1 MKTVVC
7 NASPLIVLAK
17 AEYLDVL
24 HSLFDRVVT
33 PAAVKSEILAGP
45 VEDPARIAL
54 ESGCKIEVVE
64 LEPEVSPLAYW
75 RLGRGE
81 TEVIEYARLHPGT
94 VALLDD
100 LSARKAAIA
109 LEVPVLGTLGL
120 LAKAL
125 KGDVVAFAGDAVK
138 RIEAAGLRVD
148 RKVIETVVEAMKNE
162 GGR

>member
-1 MKTVVC
+1 MTTVVC

-17 AEYLDVL
+17 AKYLDVP
-24 HSLFDRVVT
+24 HKLFDRVVT
-33 PAAVKSEILAGP
+33 PAAVKHEILAGP
-45 VEDPARIAL
+45 ADDPARIAL
-54 ESGCKIEVVE
+54 EGSCRIEVVK
-64 LEPEVSPLAYW
+64 LDPEVSPLAYW

-100 LSARKAAIA
+100 LSARKAANA
-109 LEVPVLGTLGL
+109 LGVPVLGTLGL

-125 KGDVVAFAGDAVK
+125 KGDLHAFAGDAVK
-138 RIEAAGLRVD
+138 RLEAAGLRVD
-148 RKVIETVVEAMKNE
+148 RNVIEAVVETMKNE

>member
-1 MKTVVC
+1 MTTLVC
-7 NASPLIVLAK
+7 DASPLVVLAK
-17 AEYLDVL
+17 AMYLYVPYQ
-24 HSLFDRVVT
+24 LFDRVVA
-33 PAAVKSEILAGP
+33 PMAVKQEILAGP
-45 VEDPARIAL
+45 VEDPARTAM
-54 ESGCKIEVVE
+54 ESGCAIEIVAP
-64 LEPEVSPLAYW
+64 EPEISPLAYW

-109 LEVPVLGTLGL
+109 LKVPVLGTLGL
-120 LAKAL
+120 LARAS
-125 KGDVVAFAGDAVK
+125 KGDIDAFAGETVK

-148 RKVIETVVEAMKNE
+148 RKVIDAVIETMKNG

>member
-17 AEYLDVL
+17 AEYLDVPRR
-24 HSLFDRVVT
+24 LFERVVT
-33 PAAVKSEILAGP
+33 PKAVEQEILAGP
-45 VEDPARIAL
+45 DDDPARIAL
-54 ESGCKIEVVE
+54 ESGCGIEVVT

-81 TEVIEYARLHPGT
+81 TEVIEYARLNPGT

-100 LSARKAAIA
+100 FSARKAAIA
-109 LEVPVLGTLGL
+109 LEVPVLGSLGL
-120 LAKAL
+120 LARAF
-125 KGDVVAFAGDAVK
+125 KGDVDAFAGDVVK
-138 RIEAAGLRVD
+138 RIEAAGLHAD
-148 RKVIETVVEAMKNE
+148 HSVIEAVIAAMKSD